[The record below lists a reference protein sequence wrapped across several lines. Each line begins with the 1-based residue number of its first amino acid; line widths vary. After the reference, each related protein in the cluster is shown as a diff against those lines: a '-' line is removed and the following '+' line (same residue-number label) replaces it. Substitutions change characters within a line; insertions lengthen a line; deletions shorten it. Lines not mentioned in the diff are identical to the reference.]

1 MEHKKMAEKS
11 DIDTE
16 LLQQY
21 LDTLGAE
28 GIQATLTTFDGII
41 QSYAKLLH
49 QAAKERNEDELRKQ
63 AHKVKG
69 ACSSVGLTALSKTM
83 ERVEKEDWEW
93 PVAERL
99 LIEWADA
106 VIPHRQQIDAWLA
119 KHH

>member
-1 MEHKKMAEKS
+1 MAEKS

-63 AHKVKG
+63 AHNGSVKKHG
-69 ACSSVGLTALSKTM
+69 KSR
-83 ERVEKEDWEW
+83 ERRLGMASGRT
-93 PVAERL
+93 PVNRMGRCGHSAP
-99 LIEWADA
+99 AA
-106 VIPHRQQIDAWLA
+106 N
-119 KHH
+119 

>member
-1 MEHKKMAEKS
+1 MAEKP

-21 LDTLGAE
+21 IDSLGIE
-28 GIQATLTTFDGII
+28 GVRATLTTFDGII

-49 QAAKERNEDELRKQ
+49 QAAKNRNEEELRNQ

-69 ACSSVGLTALSKTM
+69 ACSSVGLTGLSKMM
-83 ERVEKEDWEW
+83 ETVEKDDWEW
-93 PVAERL
+93 PTVERQ

-106 VIPHRQQIDAWLA
+106 VIPHRQQLEAWLA
-119 KHH
+119 THH

>member
-1 MEHKKMAEKS
+1 MTEKS
-11 DIDTE
+11 AIDTE

-21 LDTLGAE
+21 LDTLGVQ
-28 GIQATLTTFDGII
+28 GIQSTLTTFDGII
-41 QSYAKLLH
+41 QGYAKLLH
-49 QAAKERNEDELRKQ
+49 QAAKSRNEDELRKQ

-69 ACSSVGLTALSKTM
+69 ACSSIGLTALAKMM
-83 ERVEKEDWEW
+83 EEIEKENWEW
-93 PVAERL
+93 PVAERK

>member
-1 MEHKKMAEKS
+1 MAEKS
-11 DIDTE
+11 AIDTE

-21 LDTLGAE
+21 VDTLGIE
-28 GIQATLTTFDGII
+28 GVNATLNTFDGII
-41 QSYAKLLH
+41 QSYATLLH
-49 QAAKERNEDELRKQ
+49 QAAKARKEDELRKQ

-69 ACSSVGLTALSKTM
+69 ACSSVGLTALAELMKT
-83 ERVEKEDWEW
+83 VEKDDWDW
-93 PVAERL
+93 PVAERT

>member
-1 MEHKKMAEKS
+1 
-11 DIDTE
+11 
-16 LLQQY
+16 
-21 LDTLGAE
+21 
-28 GIQATLTTFDGII
+28 
-41 QSYAKLLH
+41 
-49 QAAKERNEDELRKQ
+49 
-63 AHKVKG
+63 
-69 ACSSVGLTALSKTM
+69 M